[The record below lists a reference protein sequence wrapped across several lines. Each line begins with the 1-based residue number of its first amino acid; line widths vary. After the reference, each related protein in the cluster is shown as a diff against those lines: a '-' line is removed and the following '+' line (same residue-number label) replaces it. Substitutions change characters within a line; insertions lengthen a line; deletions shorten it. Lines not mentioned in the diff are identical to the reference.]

1 MLSKHQGTGGVTG
14 ILQTV
19 HTPAEQ
25 RVRGWSPLGV
35 ALKVPENSIHFHQGE
50 RPPTELAL
58 EPLDEP
64 YGRWILL
71 GTIGDAVR
79 RDAGPS
85 H

>member
-35 ALKVPENSIHFHQGE
+35 ALKVPENLIHFHHFEGE

-58 EPLDEP
+58 SLSAS
-64 YGRWILL
+64 LM
-71 GTIGDAVR
+71 
-79 RDAGPS
+79 AGGS
-85 H
+85 CLEQLATQ